1 MGILNVTPDSFSDGG
16 SHADPEAAIAHAH
29 AMAEAGADIIDVGGE
44 STRPKAAPVTA
55 EDEQARVMPVVRA
68 LTKAGLVV
76 SIDTRHAATMEAA
89 LDAGATIVNDISGLT
104 FDPRARPLVARHG
117 CAVVLMH
124 MRGTQQ
130 TMTGLTQYDHV
141 TRDVTR
147 ELSARIVLAMAAGVA
162 RQAIA
167 IDPGLGFAKTAEQSV
182 ALLAGLDSLAALG
195 FPILVGASRK
205 SFIGRISGEEAP
217 DRRLPGSLAAGLFA
231 VARGARI
238 LRVHDVAATAQ
249 ALRVWQALSG

>member
-16 SHADPEAAIAHAH
+16 RHADTKAAITHGR

-44 STRPKAAPVTA
+44 STRPKAPPVTA
-55 EDEQARVMPVVRA
+55 EQEQARVIPVVKA
-68 LTKAGLVV
+68 LAKAGLVV

-89 LDAGATIVNDISGLT
+89 LNAGAAIVNDISGLT
-104 FDPRARPLVARHG
+104 FDPRARPLIARHG

-124 MRGTQQ
+124 MRGTPQ

-147 ELSARIVLAMAAGVA
+147 ELSARIVLAMAAGIA

-167 IDPGLGFAKTAEQSV
+167 IDPGLGFAKTSEQST
-182 ALLAGLDSLAALG
+182 ALLGDLAAFSALG
-195 FPILVGASRK
+195 FPVLVGASRK
-205 SFIGRISGEEAP
+205 SFIGRLSGEEDAG
-217 DRRLPGSLAAGLFA
+217 RRLGGSLAAALFA
-231 VARGARI
+231 VAKGARI
-238 LRVHDVAATAQ
+238 LRVHDVTETAQ
-249 ALRVWQALSG
+249 ALRVWRALGG